1 MCPPRYLPPNGGAI
15 DSING
20 MRYGFAP
27 NIPHVS
33 MWGMPVFA
41 DGGMVDESPPLGVM
55 RLPQLVDE
63 SHVNIPD
70 GVLKK
75 NDPDRVLVRLMPGEL
90 VVPKKHVPLVS
101 QFLKENGIKL
111 SGM

>member
-1 MCPPRYLPPNGGAI
+1 MCPP
-15 DSING
+15 
-20 MRYGFAP
+20 RYGFAP

-41 DGGMVDESPPLGVM
+41 DGGM
-55 RLPQLVDE
+55 VDE

-90 VVPKKHVPLVS
+90 VVPKKHVSLVS
-101 QFLKENGIKL
+101 QFLKKNGIKL
-111 SGM
+111 SGMK